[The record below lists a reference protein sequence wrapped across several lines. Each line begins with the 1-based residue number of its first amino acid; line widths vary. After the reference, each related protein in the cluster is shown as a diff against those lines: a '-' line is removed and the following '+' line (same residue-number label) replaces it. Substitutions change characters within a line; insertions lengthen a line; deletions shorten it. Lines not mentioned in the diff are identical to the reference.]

1 MLISL
6 YLIVIFDTE
15 VLKVSGILMP
25 LEQFDTSLKKINLPR
40 QGLSHQLSVIIV
52 LVKVRHCSHIQESY
66 YNFIT
71 ITILE

>member
-25 LEQFDTSLKKINLPR
+25 LEQFDTSSEK
-40 QGLSHQLSVIIV
+40 
-52 LVKVRHCSHIQESY
+52 
-66 YNFIT
+66 
-71 ITILE
+71 

>member
-25 LEQFDTSLKKINLPR
+25 LEQFDTSSEL
-40 QGLSHQLSVIIV
+40 GDHSVITFNPFLHFWAIPF
-52 LVKVRHCSHIQESY
+52 HFIQI
-66 YNFIT
+66 IT
-71 ITILE
+71 